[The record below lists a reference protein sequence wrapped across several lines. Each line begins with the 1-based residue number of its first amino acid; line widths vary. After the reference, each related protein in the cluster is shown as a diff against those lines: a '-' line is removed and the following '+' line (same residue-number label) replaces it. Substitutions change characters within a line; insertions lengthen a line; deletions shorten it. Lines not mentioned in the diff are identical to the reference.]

1 MKFIIHSTRV
11 NQKKTQ
17 QQILG
22 LNAIESKS
30 QERKIHGL

>member
-11 NQKKTQ
+11 NQKKQ
-17 QQILG
+17 QHILG